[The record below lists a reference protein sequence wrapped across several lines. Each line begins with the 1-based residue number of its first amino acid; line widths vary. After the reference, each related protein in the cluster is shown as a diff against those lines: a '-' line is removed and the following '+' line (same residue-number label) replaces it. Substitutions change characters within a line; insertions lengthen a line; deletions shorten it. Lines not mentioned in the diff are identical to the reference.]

1 MADAGHLLELPRGVV
16 GGNEGISV
24 LLDASEAAAAN
35 SLDLDALLRE
45 MARIV
50 RRIVDYEMYC
60 VLLPQESGD
69 LRIAHAEGLPEDLVK
84 TLRVRPG
91 QGLTGFAAMTRRT
104 VSADD
109 VDREPR
115 YLRGVASVRSEVA
128 VPLVARD
135 RVVAVVDLQSA
146 DPAAFDSR
154 VSDLLE
160 LVASRFS
167 LAIDVAQ
174 LYAAKEKQRAKLET
188 LHRVAEEYS
197 TLLSLDELLHK
208 IAALVRRLIPYD
220 AFAIY
225 LKDPQGPYL
234 RHYLGVKFDESV
246 RWSDLRI
253 GDGLVGQAAATREPV
268 LVKNTAN
275 DPRYI
280 EFMAEIQSEVAVPL
294 LLKGKLVGVLDL
306 ESVSEARFGKDDLA
320 TLTLLAPQCAAAIEN
335 ARLHEET
342 ARNEARM
349 AADLVAARALQYH
362 LLPSAPMSVEG
373 LEVAARNA
381 PAAVV
386 SGDLFDF
393 YREAGWFGILNADV
407 SGKGAAAAIYAA
419 LASGLFRSFAEP
431 NRSPGATLA
440 SVNQALLDRK
450 IEAKFVAA
458 SFASWRAN
466 DRVLE
471 IASAGMPFP
480 FVIRDGKARQVAI
493 EGIPLGMFRNTTYDS
508 TTLKLRSGD
517 VVLCVSDGFGET
529 VNSRGDSYAERR
541 ILEILHAHW
550 ERPALEILDELFQ
563 DVAAFDAE
571 AEPSDDRTAIVM
583 RVRD

>member
-1 MADAGHLLELPRGVV
+1 MADAGHLLELPRDVV

-60 VLLPQESGD
+60 VLLPQEGGE

-91 QGLTGFAAMTRRT
+91 QGLTGFAAMTQRT

-225 LKDPQGPYL
+225 LKDPLGPYL
-234 RHYLGVKFDESV
+234 RHYLGVKFDECV

-280 EFMAEIQSEVAVPL
+280 EFMPEIQSEVAVPL

-431 NRSPGATLA
+431 NRPPAATLA

-458 SFASWRAN
+458 SFASWRAS

-480 FVIRDGKARQVAI
+480 FVIRDGKARQIAV
-493 EGIPLGMFRNTTYDS
+493 EGIPLGMFQNTTYDS

-541 ILEILHAHW
+541 ILEILQAHW